1 MRVGSCV
8 LGACLA
14 AIVTLFLVAHIIEA
28 GSLLGRVPV
37 PIALVEE

>member
-14 AIVTLFLVAHIIEA
+14 VIVTILLVTYIIEA